1 MGNLE
6 TKIND
11 LDNKITS
18 NVINEMRKMF
28 EQITGKP
35 ARVDDAPSS
44 LDSPNKDGDV
54 LTLEVDPEKA
64 KAQANADSGKGEN
77 GTSSTSKAIPGVYS
91 QVPPEQVYNQIHR
104 QVDKPHIANMGAPP
118 KLDTKEFPN
127 WQFCMK
133 SHMSSSCVDLLD
145 IIERG
150 FSPRDPA
157 NLTPSEKAD
166 HQLNATAM
174 HMIQTA
180 AGPTYLTH
188 L

>member
-1 MGNLE
+1 
-6 TKIND
+6 
-11 LDNKITS
+11 
-18 NVINEMRKMF
+18 MF

-35 ARVDDAPSS
+35 PRVDDTPSS

-104 QVDKPHIANMGAPP
+104 QVDKPHIANMGTPP
-118 KLDTKEFPN
+118 KLDPKDFPN
-127 WQFCMK
+127 WQFNMR
-133 SHMSSSCVDLLD
+133 SHMSSCCVFLID
-145 IIERG
+145 IIEQG
-150 FSPRDPA
+150 FHPQDPL
-157 NLTPSEKAD
+157 NMTPTEKAN

-174 HMIQTA
+174 RMIQTA
-180 AGPTYLTH
+180 AGPTYTTH
-188 L
+188 IQVCKTAKQCWDNLHN